1 MYVTGA
7 AEDDWVLQV
16 IILVGTVCNDDAC
29 AKMLADSNIIQSL
42 IELLNGIIPL
52 CFIILALRR
61 KNLSS
66 GFATNKGADQHAQ
79 LHSLIAV
86 FLHIFERIISKLAT
100 REISIFY
107 PVSVAEQ
114 PCLDMG
120 FLSMN
125 AHFISQGDFDMVP
138 IIVAEFTLVPND
150 IIEEKL

>member
-52 CFIILALRR
+52 FFIIWALRR

-66 GFATNKGADQHAQ
+66 RFATNKGTDQHAHP
-79 LHSLIAV
+79 HSLVAV
-86 FLHIFERIISKLAT
+86 FIHIFEIIISKLAT
-100 REISIFY
+100 SEISIFY
-107 PVSVAEQ
+107 LVSVAKHGG
-114 PCLDMG
+114 LDM
-120 FLSMN
+120 
-125 AHFISQGDFDMVP
+125 AW
-138 IIVAEFTLVPND
+138 
-150 IIEEKL
+150 